1 MNNFNFTS
9 LYDLNGKN
17 ALVTGGGGLL
27 AKQHALALSQL
38 GAKVF
43 LCDLNLE
50 SATKNSEEINKDL
63 NMDVVFPIN
72 MDVTKEDSIK
82 KTIEII
88 NSKYGNIDIL
98 INNAA
103 INPQMSSKKNV
114 SPKDDYLE
122 NFPLE
127 IWNSHINVGLTGA
140 FLCSRHIGK
149 KMSNNS
155 GGIILNIA
163 SDLSVISPDHRIY
176 GLTKDGKRIVKPV
189 AYSVVKAGIVG
200 LTKYLST
207 YWADKGVRSNSL
219 SPGGVY
225 TNQEDDFVQKI
236 SKLIPFGR
244 MAGQSEYIGA
254 IQFLCS
260 DASKYLNG
268 QNIIMDG
275 GRSVW

>member
-1 MNNFNFTS
+1 MM
-9 LYDLNGKN
+9 
-17 ALVTGGGGLL
+17 LVIKHSIGLL
-27 AKQHALALSQL
+27 KKS
-38 GAKVF
+38 
-43 LCDLNLE
+43 
-50 SATKNSEEINKDL
+50 NKGSVV
-63 NMDVVFPIN
+63 NM
-72 MDVTKEDSIK
+72 
-82 KTIEII
+82 
-88 NSKYGNIDIL
+88 
-98 INNAA
+98 
-103 INPQMSSKKNV
+103 
-114 SPKDDYLE
+114 
-122 NFPLE
+122 
-127 IWNSHINVGLTGA
+127 
-140 FLCSRHIGK
+140 
-149 KMSNNS
+149 
-155 GGIILNIA
+155 A
-163 SDLSVISPDHRIY
+163 SDLSIISPDHRIY

-207 YWADKGVRSNSL
+207 YWADRGVRSNSL

-236 SKLIPFGR
+236 SKLIPLER